1 MPEIDP
7 MYSTHSNHLN
17 PLSAKTW
24 VERGLQA
31 ANSQGF
37 DEARTCFENALELEP
52 NHFEAI
58 HHLGLIAYKLKD
70 YFRAI
75 GYFHVAHQID
85 PKNAIL
91 LSNLGSIYK
100 ELRLFELSKATYLK
114 ALGLVSTFAPLHF
127 NYANLLHEMHDTEG
141 AFKSYQDALKIDPR
155 LVPAYTNGG
164 NMLTKLRKFDE
175 ALTYYDQALRLD
187 PQFGLA
193 HANKGKLLKERY
205 AFDEAL
211 EAFAKAELYAPN
223 VAKVFVLKA
232 ELMNLMRDYEQAV
245 LNFDKA
251 YALDP
256 HYEFL
261 LGLRLHNKMLNCNWS
276 HFVSEVN
283 QLITSIEAG
292 HKATQPAQLLSLV
305 DSPSLQ
311 LRVCEIYI
319 RHLLPRQEALG
330 PIANP
335 KTLSLPNSRSLAPGH
350 PVIPGEV
357 STHRRIKIAY
367 VSADFKNHAV
377 CILMAELFELHD
389 KTRFELIAFDSTQ
402 EKPHKKD
409 TLRERIKSAFDEFI
423 SIKDLDDKT
432 AAALMRAKHL
442 DVVIDLGGH
451 TLNSRLG
458 TLAYRVA
465 PVQLSYVGY
474 LGTLGA
480 PYIDYILADDTLI
493 PEKNQ
498 PFYTEQLLYLPCYQV
513 NDRKRKISSRVFKR
527 EELGLP
533 ETGFVYCCFNN
544 NYKITPSTFAAWM
557 TILKSVPGSVLWLL
571 ADNPTAQTNLSNNA
585 ALHGVDPL
593 RLIFGGRLEA
603 SEYLA
608 RYKTAD
614 LFLDTWPYNAGT
626 TATDALLVG
635 LPVLTRMGESF
646 ASRMASSVLMGLD
659 LPELITESIEAY
671 QQRAIELALNPVP
684 YQVLRDKVSNNRI
697 KSQLFNPV
705 AFTTH
710 LEDGL
715 IHALKHAQSG
725 QGPKTFHVKKL
736 EFQDRH

>member
-1 MPEIDP
+1 MQVLTVTPP
-7 MYSTHSNHLN
+7 ATQVQ
-17 PLSAKTW
+17 PLFDQAVTLHRHGQFDQAKALY
-24 VERGLQA
+24 EQILQ
-31 ANSQGF
+31 
-37 DEARTCFENALELEP
+37 LEP
-52 NHFEAI
+52 RHFDAT
-58 HHLGLIAYKLKD
+58 HLLGLMACQQKDHATGLPLIHQAIA
-70 YFRAI
+70 I
-75 GYFHVAHQID
+75 NPQ
-85 PKNAIL
+85 NAGPH
-91 LSNLGSIYK
+91 SNLGVIYK
-100 ELRLFELSKATYLK
+100 ELK
-114 ALGLVSTFAPLHF
+114 
-127 NYANLLHEMHDTEG
+127 
-141 AFKSYQDALKIDPR
+141 Q
-155 LVPAYTNGG
+155 
-164 NMLTKLRKFDE
+164 FDE
-175 ALTYYDQALRLD
+175 ALKFQSKAIELDPGFSKAYFNRGNLYKALKQQDLAIQDYHKALELNPQDAEALVNRALVYFDLKNYSTAEKDLDRAIAINPQLGDALFNRGLLMTRLLRFDQALISYRQTL
-187 PQFGLA
+187 
-193 HANKGKLLKERY
+193 
-205 AFDEAL
+205 
-211 EAFAKAELYAPN
+211 
-223 VAKVFVLKA
+223 VLTP
-232 ELMNLMRDYEQAV
+232 
-245 LNFDKA
+245 NFD
-251 YALDP
+251 
-256 HYEFL
+256 FL
-261 LGLRLHNKMLNCNWS
+261 LGEKLYSQLFCCDWSDFDEHAELLKTRLAQHQK
-276 HFVSEVN
+276 VSAP
-283 QLITSIEAG
+283 LIASG
-292 HKATQPAQLLSLV
+292 VL
-305 DSPSLQ
+305 DSPVHQ
-311 LRVCEIYI
+311 QIAAQIWAEQTY
-319 RHLLPRQEALG
+319 PANQALG
-330 PIANP
+330 PLLNP
-335 KTLSLPNSRSLAPGH
+335 SLGDVQSG
-350 PVIPGEV
+350 
-357 STHRRIKIAY
+357 THRKIRIGY
-367 VSADFKNHAV
+367 VSADFHDHPV
-377 CILMAELFELHD
+377 SILLAELFELHD

-402 EKPHKKD
+402 EKSNKKD

-498 PFYTEQLLYLPCYQV
+498 PYYTEQLLYLPCYQV
-513 NDRKRKISSRVFKR
+513 NDRKREISSRVFKR

-659 LPELITESIEAY
+659 LPELITGSIEAY

>member
-1 MPEIDP
+1 MQVLTVTPP
-7 MYSTHSNHLN
+7 ATQVQ
-17 PLSAKTW
+17 PLFDQAVTLHRHGQFDQAKAIY
-24 VERGLQA
+24 EQILQ
-31 ANSQGF
+31 
-37 DEARTCFENALELEP
+37 LEP
-52 NHFEAI
+52 RHFDAT
-58 HHLGLIAYKLKD
+58 HLLGLMACQQKDHATGLPLIHQAIA
-70 YFRAI
+70 I
-75 GYFHVAHQID
+75 NPQ
-85 PKNAIL
+85 NAGPH
-91 LSNLGSIYK
+91 SNLGVIYK
-100 ELRLFELSKATYLK
+100 ELK
-114 ALGLVSTFAPLHF
+114 
-127 NYANLLHEMHDTEG
+127 
-141 AFKSYQDALKIDPR
+141 Q
-155 LVPAYTNGG
+155 
-164 NMLTKLRKFDE
+164 FDE
-175 ALTYYDQALRLD
+175 ALKFQSKAIELDPGFSKAYFNRGNLYKALKQQDLAIQDYHKALELNPQDAEALVNRALVYFDLKNYSTAEKDLDRAIAINPQLGDAHFNRGLLMTRLLRFDQALISYRQTL
-187 PQFGLA
+187 
-193 HANKGKLLKERY
+193 
-205 AFDEAL
+205 
-211 EAFAKAELYAPN
+211 
-223 VAKVFVLKA
+223 VLTP
-232 ELMNLMRDYEQAV
+232 
-245 LNFDKA
+245 NFD
-251 YALDP
+251 
-256 HYEFL
+256 FL
-261 LGLRLHNKMLNCNWS
+261 LGEKLYSQLFCCDWSDFDEHAELLKTRLVQHQK
-276 HFVSEVN
+276 VSAP
-283 QLITSIEAG
+283 LIASG
-292 HKATQPAQLLSLV
+292 VL
-305 DSPSLQ
+305 DSPVHQ
-311 LRVCEIYI
+311 QIAAQIWAEQTY
-319 RHLLPRQEALG
+319 PTNQALG
-330 PIANP
+330 PLQNP
-335 KTLSLPNSRSLAPGH
+335 SLDDIQSG
-350 PVIPGEV
+350 
-357 STHRRIKIAY
+357 THRKIRIGY
-367 VSADFKNHAV
+367 VSADFHDHPV
-377 CILMAELFELHD
+377 SILLAELFELHD

-402 EKPHKKD
+402 EKPNKKD

-513 NDRKRKISSRVFKR
+513 NDRKREISSRVFKR

-659 LPELITESIEAY
+659 LPELITGSIEAY

>member
-1 MPEIDP
+1 MQVLTVTPP
-7 MYSTHSNHLN
+7 ATQVQ
-17 PLSAKTW
+17 PLFDQAVTLHRHGQFDQAKALY
-24 VERGLQA
+24 EQILQ
-31 ANSQGF
+31 
-37 DEARTCFENALELEP
+37 LEP
-52 NHFEAI
+52 RHFDAT
-58 HHLGLIAYKLKD
+58 HLLGLMACQQKDHATGLPLIHQAIA
-70 YFRAI
+70 I
-75 GYFHVAHQID
+75 NPQ
-85 PKNAIL
+85 NAGPH
-91 LSNLGSIYK
+91 SNLGVIYK
-100 ELRLFELSKATYLK
+100 ELK
-114 ALGLVSTFAPLHF
+114 
-127 NYANLLHEMHDTEG
+127 
-141 AFKSYQDALKIDPR
+141 Q
-155 LVPAYTNGG
+155 
-164 NMLTKLRKFDE
+164 FDE
-175 ALTYYDQALRLD
+175 ALKFQSKAIELDPGFSKAYFNRGNLYKALKQQDLAIQDYHKALELNPQDAEALVNRALVYFDLKNYSTAEKDLDRAIAINPQLGDALFNRGLLMTRLLRFDQALISYRQTL
-187 PQFGLA
+187 
-193 HANKGKLLKERY
+193 
-205 AFDEAL
+205 
-211 EAFAKAELYAPN
+211 
-223 VAKVFVLKA
+223 VLTP
-232 ELMNLMRDYEQAV
+232 
-245 LNFDKA
+245 NFD
-251 YALDP
+251 
-256 HYEFL
+256 FL
-261 LGLRLHNKMLNCNWS
+261 LGEKLYSQLFCCDWSDFDEHAELLKTRLAQHQK
-276 HFVSEVN
+276 VSAP
-283 QLITSIEAG
+283 LIASG
-292 HKATQPAQLLSLV
+292 VL
-305 DSPSLQ
+305 DSPVHQ
-311 LRVCEIYI
+311 QIAAQIWAEQTY
-319 RHLLPRQEALG
+319 PANQALG
-330 PIANP
+330 PLLNP
-335 KTLSLPNSRSLAPGH
+335 SLGDVQSG
-350 PVIPGEV
+350 
-357 STHRRIKIAY
+357 THRKIRIGY
-367 VSADFKNHAV
+367 VSADFHDHPV
-377 CILMAELFELHD
+377 SILLAELFELHD

-402 EKPHKKD
+402 EKSNKKD

-498 PFYTEQLLYLPCYQV
+498 PYYTEQLLYLPCYQV
-513 NDRKRKISSRVFKR
+513 NDRKREISSRVFKR
-527 EELGLP
+527 VELGLP

-571 ADNPTAQTNLSNNA
+571 ADNPTAQNNLSNNA

-593 RLIFGGRLEA
+593 RLIFSGRLEA

-659 LPELITESIEAY
+659 LPELITGSIEAY

>member
-1 MPEIDP
+1 MQVLTVTPP
-7 MYSTHSNHLN
+7 ATQVQ
-17 PLSAKTW
+17 PLFDQAVTLHRHGQFDQAKALY
-24 VERGLQA
+24 EQILQ
-31 ANSQGF
+31 
-37 DEARTCFENALELEP
+37 LEP
-52 NHFEAI
+52 RHFDAT
-58 HHLGLIAYKLKD
+58 HLLGLMACQQKDHATGLPLIHQAIA
-70 YFRAI
+70 I
-75 GYFHVAHQID
+75 NPQ
-85 PKNAIL
+85 NAGPH
-91 LSNLGSIYK
+91 SNLGVIYK
-100 ELRLFELSKATYLK
+100 ELK
-114 ALGLVSTFAPLHF
+114 
-127 NYANLLHEMHDTEG
+127 
-141 AFKSYQDALKIDPR
+141 Q
-155 LVPAYTNGG
+155 
-164 NMLTKLRKFDE
+164 FDE
-175 ALTYYDQALRLD
+175 ALKFQSKAIELDPGFSKAYFNRGNLYKALKQQDLAIQDYHKALELNPQDAEALVNRALVYFDLKNYSTAEKDLDRAIAINPQLGDALFNRGLLMTRLLRFDQALISYRQTL
-187 PQFGLA
+187 
-193 HANKGKLLKERY
+193 
-205 AFDEAL
+205 
-211 EAFAKAELYAPN
+211 
-223 VAKVFVLKA
+223 VLTP
-232 ELMNLMRDYEQAV
+232 
-245 LNFDKA
+245 NFD
-251 YALDP
+251 
-256 HYEFL
+256 FL
-261 LGLRLHNKMLNCNWS
+261 LGEKLYSQLFCCDWSDFDEHAELVKTRLAQHQK
-276 HFVSEVN
+276 VSAP
-283 QLITSIEAG
+283 LIASG
-292 HKATQPAQLLSLV
+292 VL
-305 DSPSLQ
+305 DSPVHQ
-311 LRVCEIYI
+311 QIAAQIWAEQTY
-319 RHLLPRQEALG
+319 PANQALG
-330 PIANP
+330 PLLNP
-335 KTLSLPNSRSLAPGH
+335 SLGDVQSG
-350 PVIPGEV
+350 
-357 STHRRIKIAY
+357 THRKIRIGY
-367 VSADFKNHAV
+367 VSADFHDHPV
-377 CILMAELFELHD
+377 SILLAELFELHD

-402 EKPHKKD
+402 EKSNKKD

-498 PFYTEQLLYLPCYQV
+498 PYYTEQLLYLPCYQV
-513 NDRKRKISSRVFKR
+513 NDRKREISSRVFKR

-659 LPELITESIEAY
+659 LPELITGSIEAY